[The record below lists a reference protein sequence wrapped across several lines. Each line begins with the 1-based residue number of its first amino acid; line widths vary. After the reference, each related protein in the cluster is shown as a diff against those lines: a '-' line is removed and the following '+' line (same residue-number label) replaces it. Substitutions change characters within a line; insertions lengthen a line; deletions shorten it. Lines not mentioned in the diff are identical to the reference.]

1 MSMLDIIVLLVLI
14 LAVVRGL
21 MRGMVDT
28 LFSLAAWMLAFVLG
42 KWGALMVAPLL
53 PIGITNPAIRYFA
66 GFAVV
71 FLVVLVSVLLLG
83 HALASLVKAA
93 GLNNADKVLG
103 GVMGLAK
110 GLVILVGLTLA
121 AGLTSLPRTD
131 FWKQAA
137 LSNSLQAMAISV
149 LPLIPAD
156 VAKYIRFDN
165 VALTNLMDGC
175 TACAG

>member
-1 MSMLDIIVLLVLI
+1 MSMLDLIVLLVLI

-28 LFSLAAWMLAFVLG
+28 LFSLAAWILAFLLG

-53 PIGITNPAIRYFA
+53 PIAIENPAIRYFA

-71 FLVVLVSVLLLG
+71 FLVVLIGVLLLG

-93 GLNNADKVLG
+93 GLGGTDKLLG
-103 GVMGLAK
+103 GVLGLAK

-137 LSNSLQAMAISV
+137 LSGSLQTMAQFA
-149 LPLIPAD
+149 LPLLSAD
-156 VAKYIRFDN
+156 VAKYVRFE
-165 VALTNLMDGC
+165 
-175 TACAG
+175 